1 MKSILF
7 ILILF
12 ISFSNKAYSYPEN
25 QMNDC
30 ISTALANPS
39 TRNISDNSIKKYCD
53 CALTAIIDK
62 KGDIRESGYEC
73 ALKFF
78 N

>member
-1 MKSILF
+1 MKSILIIIF
-7 ILILF
+7 LF

-30 ISTALANPS
+30 ISSALANPA
-39 TRNISDNSIKKYCD
+39 TKNISDDSIKKYCN
-53 CALTAIIDK
+53 CALKAIIDEK
-62 KGDIRESGYEC
+62 KDIRQSGYDC
-73 ALKFF
+73 AQKFF